1 MTIIPSVIMKNTQ
14 RIVSVVS
21 LFPAKLPLHEK
32 VVCDLSISG
41 DLVDYVVAAE
51 GHVR

>member
-1 MTIIPSVIMKNTQ
+1 MKNTQ
-14 RIVSVVS
+14 LFSVVS